1 MVLEAIGQPLKL
13 VEREMAQP
21 EPGPILVKISACDV
35 CRTDL
40 HVVDGDLAEAK
51 LPIVPGHEIVGRVLL
66 NGEGV
71 ERYCGGERV
80 GIPWLGHTCGQCHYC
95 RANRENLCDAAQFT
109 GYQTD
114 GGFASHCLA
123 DANCCFE
130 IPNNYDDLHAAPLLC
145 SGLIGHRSL
154 KAAGDAKRIGIYG
167 FGAAAHIVA
176 QVA

>member
-95 RANRENLCDAAQFT
+95 RANRENLCVQHNSPGIRSTAGLRLTAWPMRIAVSKYRT
-109 GYQTD
+109 TTMTCMPHHC
-114 GGFASHCLA
+114 FARA
-123 DANCCFE
+123 
-130 IPNNYDDLHAAPLLC
+130 
-145 SGLIGHRSL
+145 
-154 KAAGDAKRIGIYG
+154 
-167 FGAAAHIVA
+167 
-176 QVA
+176 